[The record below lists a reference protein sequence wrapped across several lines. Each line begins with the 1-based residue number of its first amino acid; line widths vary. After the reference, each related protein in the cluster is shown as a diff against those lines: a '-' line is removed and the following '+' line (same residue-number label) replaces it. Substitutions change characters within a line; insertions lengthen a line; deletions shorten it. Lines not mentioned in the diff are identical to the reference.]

1 MPATERQKSAIDPVS
16 EAIAQAKFKS
26 ARLRLMKARNEA
38 YLAEHRAD
46 LDIDSNYDEDEQT
59 KEL

>member
-1 MPATERQKSAIDPVS
+1 VPATERQRSATDPVS
-16 EAIAQAKFKS
+16 EAIAQAKFKT
-26 ARLRLMKARNEA
+26 ARLKLMKARNEA

-46 LDIDSNYDEDEQT
+46 LDIDSNYDEEDET